1 MRRTLTIAAALTATL
16 AASLAQA
23 KNITVWVIDGTSERP
38 YFLQLE
44 KAFNAANSSKGIT
57 AKVTP
62 IPNINDALKAGFLS
76 KKLPDV
82 IMLDGPNMAN
92 YVWSGQLA
100 PLNPYLDKALLSDLL
115 PAIKDQGT
123 YSPDG
128 KMYSISPYDSTV
140 LLWGNKKYLK
150 EAGVRIPT
158 SVKDAW
164 TLTEFQDALSKLSK
178 VKGVTWPLD
187 LKLNYSGEWL
197 SYGFAPFL
205 QSCGADLINRKT
217 WQATGTVNSPAAIK
231 ILTTLQDWKKKNWIV
246 PQSGGD
252 NRFFGDKTAALVWV
266 GNWMWRDH
274 KAGLK
279 DDLVLIPAPKFC
291 GNKQA
296 SPNGGWSWAI
306 PASSA
311 NKADAGTFINFAMS
325 TNQVAQYADITGYI
339 PARKSATPLSKV
351 YGKGGEGELMAE
363 QAAAIA
369 VVRPVHPAY
378 PVISK
383 SFGDAVLNI
392 LNGADVKSE
401 LDKAADAI
409 DKDIA
414 ANKGYPPFNK
424 K

>member
-1 MRRTLTIAAALTATL
+1 MRTLTLTL
-16 AASLAQA
+16 ALLAVAPLAQA
-23 KNITVWVIDGTSERP
+23 KQITVWVIDGQSERP
-38 YFLQLE
+38 YFIQLE
-44 KAFNAANSSKGIT
+44 KAFNAANSKSGLT

-76 KKLPDV
+76 QKLPDV

-100 PLNPYLDKALLSDLL
+100 PLDPYLDKTMLNDLL
-115 PAIKDQGT
+115 PAIRAQGT

-140 LLWGNKKYLK
+140 LLWGNKKYLQQ
-150 EAGVRIPT
+150 AGVRIPT
-158 SVKDAW
+158 SVNDAW
-164 TLTEFQDALSKLSK
+164 TLAEFQDALSKLSK

-197 SYGFAPFL
+197 SFGFAPFL
-205 QSCGADLINRKT
+205 QACGADLINRKT
-217 WQATGTVNSPAAIK
+217 WQATGTLNSPAAVK

-246 PQSGGD
+246 PQSAGD
-252 NRFFGDKTAALVWV
+252 NRFFGDKSAALVWV

-274 KAGLK
+274 KAGLGN
-279 DDLVLIPAPKFC
+279 DLVLIPAPKFC
-291 GNKQA
+291 GNKQV

-306 PASSA
+306 PKSSS
-311 NKADAGTFINFAMS
+311 NKQEAGAFINFAMS
-325 TNQVAQYADITGYI
+325 KAQVANYADTTGYI

-351 YGKGGEGELMAE
+351 YGKGGEGELMAQ
-363 QAAAIA
+363 QAASIA
-369 VVRPVHPAY
+369 LVRPVHPAY

-392 LNGADVKSE
+392 LNGADVRAE
-401 LDKAADAI
+401 LDKAASAI
-409 DKDIA
+409 DRDIA

-424 K
+424 GK

>member
-1 MRRTLTIAAALTATL
+1 M
-16 AASLAQA
+16 
-23 KNITVWVIDGTSERP
+23 
-38 YFLQLE
+38 E
-44 KAFNAANSSKGIT
+44 KAFNAAYSSKGIT
-57 AKVTP
+57 VKVTP

-82 IMLDGPNMAN
+82 VMIDGPNMAN
-92 YVWSGQLA
+92 YVWSGQLS
-100 PLNPYLDKALLSDLL
+100 PLDAYLDKAMLSDLL
-115 PAIKDQGT
+115 PAIRAQGT

-140 LLWGNKKYLK
+140 LLWGNRKYLQQ
-150 EAGVRIPT
+150 AGVRIPKT
-158 SVKDAW
+158 VKDAW

-197 SYGFAPFL
+197 SFGFAPFL

-217 WQATGTVNSPAAIK
+217 WQATGALNSAASVK

-252 NRFFGDKTAALVWV
+252 NRFYGDKSAALVWV

-274 KAGLK
+274 KAGLGK
-279 DDLVLIPAPKFC
+279 DLVLIPAPKFC

-296 SPNGGWSWAI
+296 SPNGGWSWAM
-306 PASSA
+306 PQSSVS
-311 NKADAGTFINFAMS
+311 KQEAGTFINFAMS
-325 TNQVAQYADITGYI
+325 TRQVAQYADITGYI
-339 PARKSATPLSKV
+339 PSRKSATPLSKV

-363 QAAAIA
+363 QAGSIA

-392 LNGADVKSE
+392 LNGANVKAE
-401 LDKAADAI
+401 LDKAAGAI
-409 DKDIA
+409 DRDIA
-414 ANKGYPPFNK
+414 SNKGYPPFNK
-424 K
+424 SR

>member
-1 MRRTLTIAAALTATL
+1 MKKIVALLALTTL
-16 AASLAQA
+16 LSTAHAGQLTA
-23 KNITVWVIDGTSERP
+23 WVIDGGSERP
-38 YFLQLE
+38 YFIQLE
-44 KAFNAANSSKGIT
+44 KAFNDAFKSKGIT
-57 AKVTP
+57 VSVKP

-82 IMLDGPNMAN
+82 VMIDGPNMAS
-92 YVWSGQLA
+92 YAWAGQLA
-100 PLNPYLDKALLSDLL
+100 PLDPYLDKAMLKDLL

-123 YSPDG
+123 YSPD
-128 KMYSISPYDSTV
+128 KKLYSISPYDSTV

-150 EAGVRIPT
+150 EAGVRIPKN
-158 SVKDAW
+158 VKDAW
-164 TLTEFQDALSKLSK
+164 TMTEFQDALAKLSK

-187 LKLNYSGEWL
+187 LKLNYDGEWL

-217 WQATGTVNSPAAIK
+217 WKASGTVNSPAAVN

-306 PASSA
+306 PASAA
-311 NKADAGTFINFAMS
+311 NKADAGAFVNFAM
-325 TNQVAQYADITGYI
+325 TTAQVAKYADTTGYI
-339 PARKSATPLSKV
+339 PSRKSATPLSKV
-351 YGKGGEGELMAE
+351 YGKGGEGELMAD
-363 QAAAIA
+363 QAADIA

-383 SFGDAVLNI
+383 SFGQAVLNI
-392 LNGADVKSE
+392 LNGANVKAE
-401 LDKAADAI
+401 LDKAAAAI
-409 DKDIA
+409 DADIT

-424 K
+424 

>member
-1 MRRTLTIAAALTATL
+1 MRTLPLTLALTAL
-16 AASLAQA
+16 APLAQA
-23 KNITVWVIDGTSERP
+23 KQITVWVIDGQSERP
-38 YFLQLE
+38 YFIQLE
-44 KAFNAANSSKGIT
+44 KAFNAAYSSKGTT

-82 IMLDGPNMAN
+82 VMIDGPNMAN

-100 PLNPYLDKALLSDLL
+100 PLDPYLDKAMLGDLL
-115 PAIKDQGT
+115 PAIRAQGT
-123 YSPDG
+123 YGPDG

-140 LLWGNKKYLK
+140 LLWGNKKYLQQ
-150 EAGVRIPT
+150 AGVRIPKG
-158 SVKDAW
+158 VKDAW

-178 VKGVTWPLD
+178 IKGVTWPLD

-197 SYGFAPFL
+197 SYGFSPFL
-205 QSCGADLINRKT
+205 QACGADLINRKT
-217 WQATGTVNSPAAIK
+217 WQATGTVNSPAAVK

-246 PQSGGD
+246 PQSAGD
-252 NRFFGDKTAALVWV
+252 NRFFGDKSAALVWV

-274 KAGLK
+274 KAGLGN
-279 DDLVLIPAPKFC
+279 DLVLIPAPKFC
-291 GNKQA
+291 GNKQS

-306 PASSA
+306 PQSSPS
-311 NKADAGTFINFAMS
+311 KPEAGTFINFAMS
-325 TNQVAQYADITGYI
+325 TPQVAKYADATGYI

-363 QAAAIA
+363 QAATIA
-369 VVRPVHPAY
+369 LVRPVHPAY

-383 SFGDAVLNI
+383 AFGDAVLNI
-392 LNGADVKSE
+392 LNGANVQAE
-401 LDKAADAI
+401 LDKAARTI
-409 DKDIA
+409 DQDIT

-424 K
+424 GK